1 MRKETLYLDLTDH
14 PQIADEVEAVLTH
27 GTNFHGEPYVYARI
41 DAKWRTHPAGLGPIW
56 DALHRETSRNYV
68 DQIDFSD
75 E

>member
-14 PQIADEVEAVLTH
+14 PQIADEVEVVLVHTVNIH
-27 GTNFHGEPYVYARI
+27 DEPYVRARI
-41 DAKWRTHPAGLGPIW
+41 DAAWRTHPAGLGPIW
-56 DALHRETSRNYV
+56 DALHRDTSPGYV